1 MSSPA
6 VISQMASKSPRLA
19 LKLFVAMAILAAAGL
34 ALIYALRSVATV
46 AIVYRSK
53 AVDSVPGSVTVQA
66 EYEMDLK
73 SEYPGRIVR
82 SELEPGKP
90 VKTGD
95 FLVQIDTS
103 KLELDIE
110 KTANDL
116 DAQKKK
122 VAIGSSLE
130 GDLENARDDLAEKER
145 LFKAGGLAEIDA
157 VKARRFTKQ
166 VEQHRDLDKVE
177 REQTLAGL
185 DNSLKTERLQLARM
199 TITAP
204 FDGKV
209 AQVIAHPGDNIGT
222 DAPIAHLIASKRLVE
237 AKISE
242 EKFAN
247 IKEGQKATVRILTY
261 GDSQYPATVSKILP
275 SADPATQR
283 YTVYLTVD
291 IAPEKLVPGIT
302 GEVVIDVGEH
312 EKTLLVPR
320 RALYGHRLLVVKNG
334 RIESRTPEVGY
345 TSLNEVEILS
355 GVAEGEAVIV
365 DQIERF
371 RPGDSVRTVVEK

>member
-1 MSSPA
+1 
-6 VISQMASKSPRLA
+6 MASKPPRLA
-19 LKLFVAMAILAAAGL
+19 LKLFIAAAILAAVSL
-34 ALIYALRSVATV
+34 ALIYALRSVASV
-46 AIVYRSK
+46 AIVYRNK

-82 SELEPGKP
+82 SELEPGKS

-103 KLELDIE
+103 KLELEIE

-116 DAQKKK
+116 EAQKKK
-122 VAIGSSLE
+122 VAIGSVL
-130 GDLENARDDLAEKER
+130 DVTLENARDDLAEKER
-145 LFKAGGLAEIDA
+145 LLKAGGLAEIDA
-157 VKARRFTKQ
+157 VRQRRLVKATQ
-166 VEQHRDLDKVE
+166 QQRDLEKVE
-177 REQTLAGL
+177 SEQSLATF
-185 DNSLKTERLQLARM
+185 DNFLKTERLQLARM

-247 IKEGQKATVRILTY
+247 IKEGQKATVRFLTY

-283 YTVYLTVD
+283 YIVYLTVD
-291 IAPEKLVPGIT
+291 IAPEKLVPRIT

-345 TSLNEVEILS
+345 VSLNEVEILS

-371 RPGDSVRTVVEK
+371 RPGDSVRTVIEK

>member
-1 MSSPA
+1 
-6 VISQMASKSPRLA
+6 MASKSPRLA
-19 LKLFVAMAILAAAGL
+19 LRLLLATAIVAAAGL
-34 ALIYALRSVATV
+34 VLTYALRSVATV
-46 AIVYRSK
+46 AIVYRGP

-145 LFKAGGLAEIDA
+145 LFKAGALAEIDA

>member
-103 KLELDIE
+103 KLELEIE
-110 KTANDL
+110 KTVSDL
-116 DAQKKK
+116 DAQKKR
-122 VAIGSSLE
+122 VAIGSPFE
-130 GDLENARDDLAEKER
+130 IDLENARDDLAEKER
-145 LFKAGGLAEIDA
+145 LFKGGALAEVDVVRQRRV
-157 VKARRFTKQ
+157 VKAL
-166 VEQHRDLDKVE
+166 EQKLALDKVE

-222 DAPIAHLIASKRLVE
+222 DAPIAHLIASKRIVE
-237 AKISE
+237 AKVSE

-247 IKEGQKATVRILTY
+247 IKTGQKATVRFLTY
-261 GDSQYPATVSKILP
+261 GDSQYPAVVTQILP
-275 SADPATQR
+275 TADPATQR
-283 YTVYLTVD
+283 YIVYLQVD

-320 RALYGHRLLVVKNG
+320 RALYGRRLLVVKNG

-345 TSLNEVEILS
+345 VSLNEVEILA
-355 GVAEGEAVIV
+355 GVTEGEAVIV

-371 RPGDSVRTVVEK
+371 RPGDSVRTVIEK

>member
-283 YTVYLTVD
+283 YIVYLTVD

-320 RALYGHRLLVVKNG
+320 RALYGRRLLVVKNG
-334 RIESRTPEVGY
+334 RVESRTPEVGY
-345 TSLNEVEILS
+345 VSLNEVEILS
-355 GVAEGEAVIV
+355 GVSEGEAVIV

-371 RPGDSVRTVVEK
+371 RPGDSVRTVIEK

>member
-1 MSSPA
+1 
-6 VISQMASKSPRLA
+6 MASKSPRLA

-103 KLELDIE
+103 KLELEIE
-110 KTANDL
+110 KTVSDL
-116 DAQKKK
+116 DAQKKR
-122 VAIGSSLE
+122 VAIGSPFE
-130 GDLENARDDLAEKER
+130 IDLENARDDLAEKER
-145 LFKAGGLAEIDA
+145 LFKGGALAEVDVVRQRRV
-157 VKARRFTKQ
+157 VKAL
-166 VEQHRDLDKVE
+166 EQKLALDKVE

-222 DAPIAHLIASKRLVE
+222 DAPIAHLIASKRIVE
-237 AKISE
+237 AKVSE

-247 IKEGQKATVRILTY
+247 IKTGQKATVRFLTY
-261 GDSQYPATVSKILP
+261 GDSQYPAVVTQILP
-275 SADPATQR
+275 TADPATQR
-283 YTVYLTVD
+283 YIVYLQVD

-320 RALYGHRLLVVKNG
+320 RALYGRRLLVVKNG

-345 TSLNEVEILS
+345 VSLNEVEILA
-355 GVAEGEAVIV
+355 GVTEGEAVIV

-371 RPGDSVRTVVEK
+371 RPGDSVRTVIEK